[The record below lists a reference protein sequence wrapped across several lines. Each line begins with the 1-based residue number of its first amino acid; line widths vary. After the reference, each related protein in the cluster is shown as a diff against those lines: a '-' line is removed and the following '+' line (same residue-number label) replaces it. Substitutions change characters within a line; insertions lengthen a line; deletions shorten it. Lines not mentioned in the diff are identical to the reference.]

1 MLHFG
6 AMAFAYRAAD
16 LASLD
21 TGTQLRASQLEVR
34 ASKTRNDACRGKAY
48 ISAIIAI
55 ADTLDHLRDLFFAE
69 AGVGAGI
76 ACFGARIAGGNA
88 LDANRMIGRRIYG
101 VRVEHLFDVAHK
113 RISHWRTTASAR
125 RLRDSTRDRSVAFLA
140 SSQDVRS

>member
-1 MLHFG
+1 MRLLDEQAFAGCHATSASLRADAAMLHFR
-6 AMAFAYRAAD
+6 AMAFAHCAAD

-76 ACFGARIAGGNA
+76 ACFGARIAG
-88 LDANRMIGRRIYG
+88 
-101 VRVEHLFDVAHK
+101 
-113 RISHWRTTASAR
+113 
-125 RLRDSTRDRSVAFLA
+125 
-140 SSQDVRS
+140 

>member
-1 MLHFG
+1 MLHFR
-6 AMAFAYRAAD
+6 AMAFAHCAAD

-101 VRVEHLFDVAHK
+101 VRVEHSFNVAHK
-113 RISHWRTTASAR
+113 KISDHAR
-125 RLRDSTRDRSVAFLA
+125 VRADRGCPHVPPDTPPEGLNP
-140 SSQDVRS
+140 Q